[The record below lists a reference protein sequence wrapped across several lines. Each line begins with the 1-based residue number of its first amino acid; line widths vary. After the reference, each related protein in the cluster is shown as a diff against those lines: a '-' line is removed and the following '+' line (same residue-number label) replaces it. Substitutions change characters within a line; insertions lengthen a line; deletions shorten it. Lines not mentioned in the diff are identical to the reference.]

1 MHTRTARDAPKIA
14 LSSFPSSR
22 LSLSSFPSSF
32 FYPSSLV
39 PVPGGGAGPNQLL
52 LAILS
57 PEVGSELEE
66 TQPQLLLAFSAREVG
81 PELEDVCSCMIE
93 WK

>member
-1 MHTRTARDAPKIA
+1 M
-14 LSSFPSSR
+14 
-22 LSLSSFPSSF
+22 
-32 FYPSSLV
+32 
-39 PVPGGGAGPNQLL
+39 PGGGAGPNQLL

-66 TQPQLLLAFSAREVG
+66 TQSQLLLALSAPEVG